1 VTFSDTLI
9 FFQFEFF
16 VMPKAD
22 IPESL
27 RAQLKEQGY
36 SVDVIKELWN
46 WYDFSEKK
54 GVASY

>member
-36 SVDVIKELWN
+36 SVDVIKELWK
-46 WYDFSEKK
+46 WYGSSEKK
-54 GVASY
+54 GIAS